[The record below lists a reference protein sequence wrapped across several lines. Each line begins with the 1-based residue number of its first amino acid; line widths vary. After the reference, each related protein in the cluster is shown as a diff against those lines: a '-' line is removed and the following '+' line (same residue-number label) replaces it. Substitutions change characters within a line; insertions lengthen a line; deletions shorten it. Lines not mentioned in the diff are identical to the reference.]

1 MMERKRKW
9 PIFVVLRDYKPSI
22 TSASKHRSFQRG
34 KFIFASNFG
43 SRYFNPTD
51 LGIVMEY
58 AAGGE
63 LFKRIYNSSRCTED
77 EARYF
82 FQQLICGLQYI
93 HSMSSM
99 LYSRLNAIVDST
111 TNAEPMDLANRQYN
125 RELYPLHSTPNTAI
139 ADVWSCGVTLYI
151 MLVGSYSFNDPND
164 HEDVQKTIQRIMGAD
179 YKIPHN
185 IKISEDCRELL
196 SRIFV
201 RALEDVQSPY
211 FFSNFTFIKRILLKE
226 IKSHPW
232 FLKKLAWEL
241 NEGIQALFYRRD
253 IRTFSHQ
260 SDEEIMKVVGEAKKK
275 LPSSSTTIVGYK
287 SKTEEE
293 K

>member
-1 MMERKRKW
+1 
-9 PIFVVLRDYKPSI
+9 
-22 TSASKHRSFQRG
+22 
-34 KFIFASNFG
+34 
-43 SRYFNPTD
+43 
-51 LGIVMEY
+51 
-58 AAGGE
+58 
-63 LFKRIYNSSRCTED
+63 
-77 EARYF
+77 
-82 FQQLICGLQYI
+82 
-93 HSMSSM
+93 M

-201 RALEDVQSPY
+201 RALE
-211 FFSNFTFIKRILLKE
+211 E